1 MLLPALSKL
10 RPWRVLSLVAGLLGA
25 STEAMA
31 SAPQT
36 PSVEPAAPLVLEWKS
51 HAPGC
56 DAENVVQLTL
66 SSLAPS
72 ARPRHIAA
80 TAQVHR
86 EGDDWVV
93 QLDTRSSMHTGRRIL
108 RSPSCSDLRQALALL
123 LAMILESEQDPDSVE
138 LPIEAAGGASE
149 ELRPGADRPP
159 EKGEKERLLLVIAQ
173 AGGSYGTGLQP
184 GTSWGVGGGA
194 GVAWRFLEAS
204 VRFTHWPTT
213 RTSVPQSTGHV
224 QVSRSDVAL
233 ALCASFDAL
242 DWLSVVPCLAPALT
256 LFDSHAENT
265 SNPTENKSQTLFA
278 FGGTLDVRYWLPG
291 QHIFVSLAPGVVW
304 EKRQPFVI
312 RRTCE
317 DGAPQEC
324 VPGNDVIDNNRG
336 VGASLSL
343 ALGARF

>member
-1 MLLPALSKL
+1 MRLPSLSKL
-10 RPWRVLSLVAGLLGA
+10 RPWCALSLVTGLLCAG
-25 STEAMA
+25 TEAEA
-31 SAPQT
+31 SAPQA
-36 PSVEPAAPLVLEWKS
+36 PRIEPPPLVLEWHS

-56 DAENVVQLTL
+56 DAENVVQLAL

-72 ARPRHIAA
+72 ARPRRIAA

-93 QLDTRSSMHTGRRIL
+93 QLDTRSSLHTGRRIL
-108 RSPSCSDLRQALALL
+108 RSPSCADLREALALL
-123 LAMILESEQDPDSVE
+123 LAMILESEDDPDSVA
-138 LPIEAAGGASE
+138 LPVEAAASASSE

-159 EKGEKERLLLVIAQ
+159 EQERLLLVIAR
-173 AGGSYGTGLQP
+173 AGGSYGVGLQP
-184 GTSWGVGGGA
+184 GTSWGVGGSA

-213 RTSVPQSTGHV
+213 RAPIPESAGHV
-224 QVSRSDVAL
+224 EVTRNDVAL

-242 DWLSVVPCLAPALT
+242 DWLSVVPCLSPALT
-256 LFDSHAENT
+256 FFDSHAVNT
-265 SNPTENKSQTLFA
+265 SDPADEKSKAVFA

-291 QHIFVSLAPGVVW
+291 QHLFVSLAPGVVW
-304 EKRQPFVI
+304 EKRQPFLI

-324 VPGNDVIDNNRG
+324 VPVDDDIDNNRG
-336 VGASLSL
+336 VGGSLSL